1 MKVMSKVS
9 NNYKGTIEVEVQ
21 CLIPE
26 RIINLLWNKG
36 VIIKNV
42 RKVNIST
49 VRFYIA
55 VRDYKHLE
63 ESANVTN
70 SKIRITSRSGIY
82 FFIIKVKKYLSL
94 VIGSVLFLVLIY
106 YMSTFIWSIEIETE
120 KYLSPYEVRKYL
132 MDLGVKPGIKKK
144 DASVAK
150 IEEEMKKREDIMWI
164 RARVEGSKMKIK
176 IAERKSPPIIE
187 EDNSINN
194 IISKMDG
201 EVIRVYTISG
211 TAVVKPGDLVKKG
224 DTLIN
229 AEQGKEGST
238 YITKAE
244 GDVIAKTFYEF
255 NKSIKLKGSLKEP
268 TGSSKEEKYIS
279 ILGKKLYFKKYNK
292 DYKDFK
298 SIEEGG
304 KFIKKVIYY
313 ELKETNF
320 QKDENDVIEQSKEEL
335 KNQLIKELPID
346 CKILDSL
353 INKDNVEDALNLNII
368 FVVEQNISLK

>member
-1 MKVMSKVS
+1 MNKVS

-55 VRDYKHLE
+55 IKDYKYLE
-63 ESANVTN
+63 ESAKVTN

-82 FFIIKVKKYLSL
+82 FFIIKIKKYLGL
-94 VIGSVLFLVLIY
+94 AIGSVLFLVLIY

-187 EDNSINN
+187 EDNSTNN

-201 EVIRVYTISG
+201 EVIRVYTVSG
-211 TAVVKPGDLVKKG
+211 TALVKPGDLVKKG
-224 DTLIN
+224 DILIN
-229 AEQGKEGST
+229 AEQGKEGAT

-244 GDVIAKTFYEF
+244 GDVMAKTFYEF
-255 NKSIKLKGSLKEP
+255 NKSIKLKGTLKEP
-268 TGSSKEEKYIS
+268 TGNMKEEIYIS
-279 ILGKKLYFKKYNK
+279 IFGRRLYLKKYNNE
-292 DYKDFK
+292 YKDFK
-298 SIEEGG
+298 DIEQGG
-304 KFIKKVIYY
+304 KIIKKVIYY

-320 QKDENDVIEQSKEEL
+320 EKDENQVINQSTEEL

-346 CKILDSL
+346 CKILDNI
-353 INKDNVEDALNLNII
+353 INKDSTEDVLNLNII
-368 FVVEQNISLK
+368 FIVEQNISLK

>member
-1 MKVMSKVS
+1 MNKAS

-55 VRDYKHLE
+55 IKDYKYLE
-63 ESANVTN
+63 EAAKVTN

-82 FFIIKVKKYLSL
+82 FFIIKIKKYLGL
-94 VIGSVLFLVLIY
+94 AIGSVLFLVLIY

-187 EDNSINN
+187 EDNSTNN

-201 EVIRVYTISG
+201 EVIRVYTVSG
-211 TAVVKPGDLVKKG
+211 TALVKPGDLVKKG
-224 DTLIN
+224 DILIN
-229 AEQGKEGST
+229 AEQGKEGAT

-244 GDVIAKTFYEF
+244 GDVMAKTFYEF
-255 NKSIKLKGSLKEP
+255 NKSIKLKGTVKEP
-268 TGSSKEEKYIS
+268 TGNMKEEIYIS
-279 ILGKKLYFKKYNK
+279 IFGKRLYLKKYNNE
-292 DYKDFK
+292 YKDFK
-298 SIEEGG
+298 DIEQGG
-304 KFIKKVIYY
+304 KIIKKVIYY
-313 ELKETNF
+313 ELKEINF
-320 QKDENDVIEQSKEEL
+320 EKDENQVINQSTEEL

-346 CKILDSL
+346 CKILDNI
-353 INKDNVEDALNLNII
+353 INKDNTEDALNLNII
-368 FVVEQNISLK
+368 FIVEQNISLK

>member
-1 MKVMSKVS
+1 MRAMSKAS

-49 VRFYIA
+49 VRFYISI
-55 VRDYKHLE
+55 RDYKHLE
-63 ESANVTN
+63 ESAKATN
-70 SKIRITSRSGIY
+70 SKIRITSRSGMH
-82 FFIIKVKKYLSL
+82 FIIMKVKRYLSFAA
-94 VIGSVLFLVLIY
+94 GSVLFLVLIY

-132 MDLGVKPGIKKK
+132 MDLGVRPGIKKK
-144 DASVAK
+144 DTSVAR

-176 IAERKSPPIIE
+176 VAERKSPPIIE

-201 EVIRVYTISG
+201 EVIRVYTVSG
-211 TAVVKPGDLVKKG
+211 TAIVKPGDLVKKG
-224 DTLIN
+224 DILIN
-229 AEQGKEGST
+229 AEQGKEGAT

-255 NKSIKLKGSLKEP
+255 NKSIKLKGTLKEP
-268 TGSSKEEKYIS
+268 TGNMKEERYIY
-279 ILGKKLYFKKYNK
+279 IYGKKLYLKKYNNE
-292 DYKDFK
+292 YKNYK
-298 SIEEGG
+298 SIEDSG

-313 ELKETNF
+313 ELKEINF
-320 QKDENDVIEQSKEEL
+320 EKDENQVIKQSTEEL
-335 KNQLIKELPID
+335 KEQLIKELPID
-346 CKILDSL
+346 CKILDSI
-353 INKDNVEDALNLNII
+353 INKEKIEDALNLNVI
-368 FVVEQNISLK
+368 FIVEQNISLK

>member
-1 MKVMSKVS
+1 MRAMSKAS

-49 VRFYIA
+49 VRFYISI
-55 VRDYKHLE
+55 RDYKHLE
-63 ESANVTN
+63 ESAKATN
-70 SKIRITSRSGIY
+70 SKIRITSRSGMH
-82 FFIIKVKKYLSL
+82 FIIMKVKRYLSFAA
-94 VIGSVLFLVLIY
+94 GSVLFLVLIY

-132 MDLGVKPGIKKK
+132 MDLGVRPGIKKK
-144 DASVAK
+144 DTSVAR

-176 IAERKSPPIIE
+176 VAERKSPPIIE
-187 EDNSINN
+187 EDNSINS

-201 EVIRVYTISG
+201 EVIRVYTVSG
-211 TAVVKPGDLVKKG
+211 TAIVKPGDLVKKG
-224 DTLIN
+224 DILIN
-229 AEQGKEGST
+229 AEQGKEGAT

-255 NKSIKLKGSLKEP
+255 NKSIKLKGTLKEP
-268 TGSSKEEKYIS
+268 TGNMKEERYIY
-279 ILGKKLYFKKYNK
+279 IYGKKLYLKKYNNE
-292 DYKDFK
+292 YKNYK
-298 SIEEGG
+298 SIEDSG

-313 ELKETNF
+313 ELKEINF
-320 QKDENDVIEQSKEEL
+320 EKDENQVIKQSTEEL
-335 KNQLIKELPID
+335 KEQLIKELPID
-346 CKILDSL
+346 CKILDSI
-353 INKDNVEDALNLNII
+353 INKEKIEDALNLNVI
-368 FVVEQNISLK
+368 FIVEQNISLK

>member
-1 MKVMSKVS
+1 MSKAS

-49 VRFYIA
+49 VRFYISI
-55 VRDYKHLE
+55 RDYKHLE
-63 ESANVTN
+63 ESAKATN
-70 SKIRITSRSGIY
+70 SKIRITSRSGMH
-82 FFIIKVKKYLSL
+82 FIIMKVKRYLSFAA
-94 VIGSVLFLVLIY
+94 GSVLFLVLIY

-132 MDLGVKPGIKKK
+132 MDLGVRPGIKKK
-144 DASVAK
+144 DTSVAR

-176 IAERKSPPIIE
+176 VAERKSPPIIE

-201 EVIRVYTISG
+201 EVIRVYTVSG
-211 TAVVKPGDLVKKG
+211 TAIVKPGDLVKKG
-224 DTLIN
+224 DILIN
-229 AEQGKEGST
+229 AEQGKEGAT

-255 NKSIKLKGSLKEP
+255 NKSIKLKGTLKEP
-268 TGSSKEEKYIS
+268 TGNMKEERYIY
-279 ILGKKLYFKKYNK
+279 IYGKKLYLKKYNNE
-292 DYKDFK
+292 YKNYK
-298 SIEEGG
+298 SIEDSG

-313 ELKETNF
+313 ELKEINF
-320 QKDENDVIEQSKEEL
+320 EKDENQVIKQSTEEL
-335 KNQLIKELPID
+335 KEQLIKELPID
-346 CKILDSL
+346 CKILDSI
-353 INKDNVEDALNLNII
+353 INKEKIEDALNLNVI
-368 FVVEQNISLK
+368 FIVEQNISLK

>member
-70 SKIRITSRSGIY
+70 SKIRITSRSGMH
-82 FFIIKVKKYLSL
+82 FIIMKVKRYLSFAA
-94 VIGSVLFLVLIY
+94 GSVLFLVLIY

-132 MDLGVKPGIKKK
+132 MDLGVRPGIKKK
-144 DASVAK
+144 DTSVAR

-176 IAERKSPPIIE
+176 VAERKSPPIIE

-201 EVIRVYTISG
+201 EVIRVYTVSG
-211 TAVVKPGDLVKKG
+211 TAIVKPGDLVKKG
-224 DTLIN
+224 DILIN
-229 AEQGKEGST
+229 AEQGKEGAT

-255 NKSIKLKGSLKEP
+255 NKSIKLKGTLKEP
-268 TGSSKEEKYIS
+268 TGNMKEERYIY
-279 ILGKKLYFKKYNK
+279 IYGKKLYLKKYNNE
-292 DYKDFK
+292 YKNYK
-298 SIEEGG
+298 SIEDSG

-313 ELKETNF
+313 ELKEINF
-320 QKDENDVIEQSKEEL
+320 EKDENQVIKQSTEEL
-335 KNQLIKELPID
+335 KEQLIKELPID
-346 CKILDSL
+346 CKILDSI
-353 INKDNVEDALNLNII
+353 INKEKIEDALNLNVI
-368 FVVEQNISLK
+368 FIVEQNISLK